1 MKTSVVIT
9 CYNYGHFIAEAI
21 ESVLQ
26 QTLSDVEI
34 LIIDDGSTDNSGE
47 IAQRYLVDS
56 RVHYFRQ
63 DNGGQAKA
71 KNAGIRHSTGE
82 FIAFLDAD
90 DRWTPDKLQKQVV
103 LFQDSQVGVVFSRAK
118 YIDKDGDEISFKLTG
133 RWLQPKRGKVT
144 EELFMDNFVPFSS
157 SIVRKECFDRFGTF
171 DETLKMGIDWDLWLR
186 ISTGYH
192 FNFVDEPLLEYR
204 MGHSGQM
211 SKNMEERQR
220 CSDRI
225 MESFLANYPS
235 EITPNVLSN
244 AEYYTL
250 CNRGDYFKD
259 LDKIK
264 SYTYYF
270 NALKKSP
277 LSFRAPKSILK
288 NLFNF

>member
-26 QTLSDVEI
+26 QTISDVEI

-90 DRWTPDKLQKQVV
+90 DRWTPDKLQKQVA
-103 LFQDSQVGVVFSRAK
+103 LFQDPLVGVAFSRAK
-118 YIDKDGDEISFKLTG
+118 YIDKDGEEISYNSTG
-133 RWLQPKRGKVT
+133 RWFIPKRGKVT
-144 EELFMDNFVPFSS
+144 EDLFMDNFVPFSS

-192 FNFVDEPLLEYR
+192 FDFVDEPLLEYR
-204 MGHSGQM
+204 LGHSGQM

-225 MESFLANYPS
+225 MKGFLENYP
-235 EITPNVLSN
+235 EALNPKNVRE
-244 AEYYTL
+244 AYYYTY
-250 CNRGDYFKD
+250 CNRGSYWRHINK
-259 LDKIK
+259 KK
-264 SYTYYF
+264 SYGF
-270 NALKKSP
+270 ILKAIQVKP
-277 LSFRAPKSILK
+277 FTFRAYKEFLT
-288 NLFNF
+288 NLFS